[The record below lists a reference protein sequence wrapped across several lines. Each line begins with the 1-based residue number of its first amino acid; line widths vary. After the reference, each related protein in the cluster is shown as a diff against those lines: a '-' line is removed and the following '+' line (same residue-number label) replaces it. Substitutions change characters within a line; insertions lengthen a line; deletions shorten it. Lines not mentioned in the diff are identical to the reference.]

1 MPINST
7 LQVAGFCMAV
17 VALIMA
23 MVTCSKYKNIR
34 LYRVF
39 DHYHSFWLG
48 VCHTS
53 TTPVPRLKMEQ

>member
-34 LYRVF
+34 LYRVLTI
-39 DHYHSFWLG
+39 S
-48 VCHTS
+48 
-53 TTPVPRLKMEQ
+53 PVRVFGTVFIIPVLHQYRG